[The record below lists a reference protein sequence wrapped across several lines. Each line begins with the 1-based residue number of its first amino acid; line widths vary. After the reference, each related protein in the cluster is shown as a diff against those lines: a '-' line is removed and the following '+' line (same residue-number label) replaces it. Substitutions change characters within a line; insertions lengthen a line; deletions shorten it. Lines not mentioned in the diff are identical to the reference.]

1 MEDRAQDAREVLED
15 ELRWFP
21 ESQLLLVDL
30 LYLLLFNFI
39 DGATTLPRA
48 AGLLSKLKPENEGQS

>member
-1 MEDRAQDAREVLED
+1 MEDRAQDAREVLEG